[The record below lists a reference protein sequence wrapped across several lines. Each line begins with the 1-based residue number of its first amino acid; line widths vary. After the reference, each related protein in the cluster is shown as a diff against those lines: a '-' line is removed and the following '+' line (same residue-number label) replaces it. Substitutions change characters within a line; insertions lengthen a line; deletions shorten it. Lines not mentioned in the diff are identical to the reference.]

1 MSALDSLA
9 ISSASSAVASAASSS
24 AAPAAPAAASKPF
37 LILCGKPMTAADQAI
52 FAEFGT
58 IASWSQKYV
67 NMPLNQITPFDY
79 LLCDM
84 NSKSMRLT
92 LGRTDLSQYQVV
104 HYVSQLQKMEDF
116 VEQVKGNILTSIPSH
131 AVNKADF
138 DSMLVNEKLMSP
150 STVKTILKWV
160 KTCLGK

>member
-9 ISSASSAVASAASSS
+9 LSSAPASSAVASAA
-24 AAPAAPAAASKPF
+24 APAPSASKPF
-37 LILCGKPMTAADQAI
+37 LILCGKPMSAADQAI

-116 VEQVKGNILTSIPSH
+116 VEQVKGNVLTSVPAD

-138 DSMLVNEKLMSP
+138 DAMLVNEKLMSP

>member
-1 MSALDSLA
+1 
-9 ISSASSAVASAASSS
+9 
-24 AAPAAPAAASKPF
+24 
-37 LILCGKPMTAADQAI
+37 
-52 FAEFGT
+52 
-58 IASWSQKYV
+58 
-67 NMPLNQITPFDY
+67 MPLNQITPFDY

>member
-9 ISSASSAVASAASSS
+9 LSSAPASSAVASAA
-24 AAPAAPAAASKPF
+24 APAPSASKPF
-37 LILCGKPMTAADQAI
+37 LILCGKPMSAADQAI

-58 IASWSQKYV
+58 IASWSQKYM
-67 NMPLNQITPFDY
+67 NMDLKQITPFDY

-116 VEQVKGNILTSIPSH
+116 VEQVKGNILTSVPAD

-138 DSMLVNEKLMSP
+138 DAMLVNEKLMSP